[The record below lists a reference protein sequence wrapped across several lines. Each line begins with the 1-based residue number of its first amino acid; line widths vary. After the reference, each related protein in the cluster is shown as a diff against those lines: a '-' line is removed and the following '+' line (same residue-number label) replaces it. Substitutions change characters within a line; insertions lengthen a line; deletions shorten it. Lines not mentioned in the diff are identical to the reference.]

1 MLWILVR
8 IPVGHVPIRGE
19 AMSNWNS
26 FDVFSKVEIHP
37 VDSPELLSP
46 QTLPASFKIKGFI
59 HNSVNYSSI
68 WFIYQRLLLLSFWLH
83 SASWNPLQLMVIL
96 IWWAWKCRMKCF
108 GSVFCSGLKELH
120 LCFGFQPSYVRSG
133 KVVLIFLISGLA
145 KDNGDNLITKQ
156 TESMG
161 WN

>member
-1 MLWILVR
+1 
-8 IPVGHVPIRGE
+8 
-19 AMSNWNS
+19 
-26 FDVFSKVEIHP
+26 
-37 VDSPELLSP
+37 
-46 QTLPASFKIKGFI
+46 
-59 HNSVNYSSI
+59 
-68 WFIYQRLLLLSFWLH
+68 
-83 SASWNPLQLMVIL
+83 
-96 IWWAWKCRMKCF
+96 MKCF

-161 WN
+161 